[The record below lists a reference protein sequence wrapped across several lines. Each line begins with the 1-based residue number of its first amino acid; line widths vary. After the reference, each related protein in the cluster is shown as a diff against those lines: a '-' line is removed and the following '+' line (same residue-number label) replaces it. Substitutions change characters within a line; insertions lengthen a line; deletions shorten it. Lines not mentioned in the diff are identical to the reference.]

1 MSIDKVFNVKLL
13 SGEDLLA
20 VYVGQTADTITF
32 HTPMTLGEVLLPSCT
47 THVLLYKYL
56 GYSKKQ
62 LFNISKNHLLCM
74 SEVQDEVAKFYF
86 NTIKYQSLHGDPYT
100 FGNIVEVNKYM
111 DQVLSKDNIL
121 FDLLAKQLHIDLNQI
136 DYTKPN

>member
-1 MSIDKVFNVKLL
+1 
-13 SGEDLLA
+13 
-20 VYVGQTADTITF
+20 
-32 HTPMTLGEVLLPSCT
+32 
-47 THVLLYKYL
+47 
-56 GYSKKQ
+56 
-62 LFNISKNHLLCM
+62 M

-121 FDLLAKQLHIDLNQI
+121 FDLLAKQLHINLNQI